1 MQSLTQQLNT
11 VRQAVRTQ
19 GYERFSACADSNSAT
34 HAPASSHLM
43 LPVLCGPG
51 YYKEQETEEQAIGT
65 MCLK

>member
-19 GYERFSACADSNSAT
+19 GYERFSACADSNSAM

-51 YYKEQETEEQAIGT
+51 YYKEQETKEQAIGT
-65 MCLK
+65 MRLK